1 MVNRV
6 APWEKL
12 VNGGAPFNMSTEL
25 ASGVAPLA
33 NFLELQLHPPIAP
46 FTNTSQAL
54 HCNNKYVKVTKI
66 QENFKNHIVVICL
79 KILA

>member
-6 APWEKL
+6 APGEKL

-33 NFLELQLHPPIAP
+33 NGEKGGRRGTARHYAVLG
-46 FTNTSQAL
+46 
-54 HCNNKYVKVTKI
+54 
-66 QENFKNHIVVICL
+66 
-79 KILA
+79 

>member
-12 VNGGAPFNMSTEL
+12 VNGGASFNMSTEL

-33 NFLELQLHPPIAP
+33 NG
-46 FTNTSQAL
+46 
-54 HCNNKYVKVTKI
+54 
-66 QENFKNHIVVICL
+66 ENGGRRGTAFVGSWL
-79 KILA
+79 ILLPEKAGPGECP